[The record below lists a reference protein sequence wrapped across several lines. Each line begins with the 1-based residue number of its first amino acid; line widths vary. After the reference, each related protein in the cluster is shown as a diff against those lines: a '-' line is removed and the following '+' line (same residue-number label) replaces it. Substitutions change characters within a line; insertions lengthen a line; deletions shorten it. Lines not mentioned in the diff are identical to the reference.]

1 MRYFSP
7 AIPRSSPAAVCT
19 SAGSEALAALTGHTP
34 DIGQGTPETGQ
45 ISGGEACGLQGTAGG
60 DGGDGGEAV
69 FAAPGAVGTASA
81 GVGAPLCS
89 AATATAAS
97 SLKLPNVAL
106 FVKPSMLVWITVI
119 IAVLGSEPIAR
130 ATDTVTALRTQ
141 NFGRERCTTIYLIV
155 VPHARGARASR
166 ACYVNVC
173 MFCNMSNVVGTCDSN
188 NVRDC
193 YQTCAC
199 VKDILP
205 FAAAPHGLEYL

>member
-106 FVKPSMLVWITVI
+106 FVKPSMLVWITVS

-130 ATDTVTALRTQ
+130 ACDRH
-141 NFGRERCTTIYLIV
+141 C
-155 VPHARGARASR
+155 HGATPYAKFWSR
-166 ACYVNVC
+166 ALLYDDRP
-173 MFCNMSNVVGTCDSN
+173 SQCDSR
-188 NVRDC
+188 VG
-193 YQTCAC
+193 
-199 VKDILP
+199 V
-205 FAAAPHGLEYL
+205 HM